1 MKPAPAQRWRAA
13 RHRWRHSLKWR
24 LVTLFLLLA
33 LATTAVFL
41 VGMQR
46 VLQGGWQ
53 GYAKPLVADY
63 VDRLAAEIGSPP
75 ERGARQGDR
84 GARLPVSM
92 RIDGPQLHYDS
103 HPELQR
109 CRRRVGNHARRRT

>member
-1 MKPAPAQRWRAA
+1 MKRWNAA

-41 VGMQR
+41 FGMQR

-63 VDRLAAEIGSPP
+63 VDKLAAEIGSPP
-75 ERGARQGDR
+75 DEARAQALAPRRG
-84 GARLPVSM
+84 
-92 RIDGPQLHYDS
+92 
-103 HPELQR
+103 
-109 CRRRVGNHARRRT
+109 T